1 MNARAGCLGAAGW
14 RSRPNSRLGP
24 RHRLPRVF
32 PLGVVMFPISLQPVQ
47 VMHNNSRALGVAP
60 GHSPPCSPLTF
71 SRNPARCFRI
81 WICGGTIILWFL
93 VTHYLG
99 SACDRMHPRD
109 RVCRVWPLWQASRGT
124 NQSGRGADRRQVP
137 RPRGFHVIRRIR
149 TGSTRIH
156 NHMKRARD
164 LGRDVVVLVRLHS
177 LLNCLE
183 LRITW
188 EW

>member
-1 MNARAGCLGAAGW
+1 MNARAGCVGAAGW

-71 SRNPARCFRI
+71 SRNPAVFPHLDLR
-81 WICGGTIILWFL
+81 
-93 VTHYLG
+93 
-99 SACDRMHPRD
+99 RD
-109 RVCRVWPLWQASRGT
+109 DNIVVSGYTLSRECMRSHAPPGHQGVQGVASLAGLTRNESERT
-124 NQSGRGADRRQVP
+124 RSGHRRQVP

-156 NHMKRARD
+156 NHT
-164 LGRDVVVLVRLHS
+164 S
-177 LLNCLE
+177 N
-183 LRITW
+183 
-188 EW
+188 

>member
-1 MNARAGCLGAAGW
+1 MNARAGCVGAAGW

-47 VMHNNSRALGVAP
+47 VMHNNSRALDVAP

-71 SRNPARCFRI
+71 SRNPAVFPHLDLRRDDNI
-81 WICGGTIILWFL
+81 VVSG
-93 VTHYLG
+93 Y
-99 SACDRMHPRD
+99 MHPRD
-109 RVCRVWPLWQASRGT
+109 RVWPLWQASRGT